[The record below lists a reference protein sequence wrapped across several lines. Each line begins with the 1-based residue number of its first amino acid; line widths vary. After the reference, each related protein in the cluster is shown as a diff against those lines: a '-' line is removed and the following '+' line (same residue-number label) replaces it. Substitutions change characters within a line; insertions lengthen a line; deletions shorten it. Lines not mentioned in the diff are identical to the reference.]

1 MRSGVRIGTCARVLA
16 FTMTVP
22 ALAAAQGGPPLARVS
37 RDDAV
42 RLALQR
48 NQSLLAQRLTIDAAK
63 ADEITAALKPNP
75 GLSLG
80 ADGFTPFSPGQ
91 LTPSFL
97 KNDVSYS
104 GSLDYL
110 FERGGKRGKRV
121 LTARDA
127 TDVASKTV
135 LDNERQ
141 LRFQAEQAF
150 IGVMLAKSVLE
161 LANQNLGSFSDIVNI
176 NQQRVA
182 SGDLAEGDFY
192 KISLQKLQFEQDV
205 SAAEVGLV
213 QARAN
218 LRQVM
223 GFDTVTDDFD
233 VVGDLTYQKHQ
244 VALQDLEQQALA
256 SRPDLLAAHSA
267 VRLARDAAARERA
280 NAARDVDGSVNYSHT
295 GADNTVG
302 VGMAIDIPIHDRNQ
316 GNIAHAD
323 VSARQ
328 AVETEAATRYGVIT
342 DVVNA
347 FAGFQTADKVVNLF
361 QSGYLDQARQSLDIS
376 TYVFQRGAGSL
387 LDLLDAERTNR
398 DTQLAY
404 RQALAAYLISVRQ
417 IDLAVGTQVMP

>member
-1 MRSGVRIGTCARVLA
+1 MRAGVRIGTWARVLA
-16 FTMTVP
+16 LMALP
-22 ALAAAQGGPPLARVS
+22 SLAAAQSGPPLARVS
-37 RDDAV
+37 MDDAV

-48 NQSLLAQRLTIDAAK
+48 NQSLMAQRLTIEAAK
-63 ADEITAALKPNP
+63 ADEVTAALKPNP

-80 ADGFTPFSPGQ
+80 ADGFTPFSPSQ
-91 LTPSFL
+91 LTPAFL
-97 KNDVSYS
+97 KDDVSYS

-110 FERGGKRGKRV
+110 FERGGKRGMRI
-121 LTARDA
+121 LTAQDA
-127 TDVASKTV
+127 TSVASRTV

-141 LRFQAEQAF
+141 LRFQTEQAF
-150 IGVMLAKSVLE
+150 IAVLLAKSVLD
-161 LANQNLGSFSDIVNI
+161 LANQNLKSFSDIVDI

-192 KISLQKLQFEQDV
+192 KISLQKLQFQQDV

-218 LRQVM
+218 LRQLM

-233 VVGDLTYQKHQ
+233 VVGDLSYQKRDLM
-244 VALQDLEQQALA
+244 LQDLEQQALA
-256 SRPDLLAAHSA
+256 SRPDLLAAQSG
-267 VRLARDAAARERA
+267 VKLAQDTARRERA

-302 VGMAIDIPIHDRNQ
+302 IGMSIEIPVHDRNQ

-323 VSARQ
+323 VGARQ
-328 AVETEAATRYGVIT
+328 AVETEAATRYAVIT

-347 FAGFQTADKVVNLF
+347 YAGFQTADKVVNLF
-361 QSGYLDQARQSLDIS
+361 ESGYLDQARQSLDIS

-404 RQALAAYLISVRQ
+404 RQALAAYLVSVRQ
-417 IDLAVGTQVMP
+417 IDLAVGKQVTP

>member
-1 MRSGVRIGTCARVLA
+1 M
-16 FTMTVP
+16 
-22 ALAAAQGGPPLARVS
+22 
-37 RDDAV
+37 DDAV
-42 RLALQR
+42 RLALER
-48 NQSLLAQRLTIDAAK
+48 NQSLMAQRLTVDAAK
-63 ADEITAALKPNP
+63 ADEVTAALKPNP

-80 ADGFTPFSPGQ
+80 ADGFTPFSPSQ
-91 LTPSFL
+91 ITPDFL

-110 FERGGKRGKRV
+110 FERGGKRGKRI
-121 LTARDA
+121 LTAQDA
-127 TDVASKTV
+127 TDIASRTV
-135 LDNERQ
+135 RDNERQ
-141 LRFQAEQAF
+141 LRFQTEQAF
-150 IGVMLAKSVLE
+150 IAVLLAKSVLD

-176 NQQRVA
+176 NQRRVA

-213 QARAN
+213 QTRAN
-218 LRQVM
+218 LRQLM

-233 VVGDLTYQKHQ
+233 VVGDLTYQKHD
-244 VALQDLEQQALA
+244 VTLQDLERQALA
-256 SRPDLLAAHSA
+256 SRPDLLAAQSG
-267 VRLARDAAARERA
+267 VKLARDTTLRERA
-280 NAARDVDGSVNYSHT
+280 NAARDLDGSVNYSHT
-295 GADNTVG
+295 GADNVVG
-302 VGMAIDIPIHDRNQ
+302 LGMSIDLPVHDRNQ
-316 GNIAHAD
+316 GNIAHAE
-323 VSARQ
+323 VGERQ

-347 FAGFQTADKVVNLF
+347 FAGLQTADKVVNLF

-404 RQALAAYLISVRQ
+404 RQALAAYLTSVRQ
-417 IDLAVGTQVMP
+417 INLAVGMQVMP